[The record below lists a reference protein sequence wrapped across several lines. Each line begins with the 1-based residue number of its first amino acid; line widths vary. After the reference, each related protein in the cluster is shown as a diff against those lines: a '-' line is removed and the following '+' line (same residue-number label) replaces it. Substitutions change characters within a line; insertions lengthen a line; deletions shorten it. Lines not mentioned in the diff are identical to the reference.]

1 MGKESKEQ
9 LRAGDDTTQTGE
21 LATDELT
28 PDELA
33 PDEWLDGSYDDESE
47 SIFETPE
54 QNRTKI
60 RAIRILG
67 NRQMSSQAMERRLL
81 EKGESETA
89 ARDTV
94 RWLEDTGAINDAEYA
109 ASIVNYYSS
118 KGYGLARI
126 RNELFKRGIPRD
138 LWDETL
144 AILNDA
150 ETDES
155 VYRFLEKKLRG
166 LSADSDPAMRKN
178 ELRQATQA
186 LIRRGFSY
194 EEARTAVGSY
204 LESIENTEEN

>member
-1 MGKESKEQ
+1 MGKESKERQ
-9 LRAGDDTTQTGE
+9 QAGDDATIGE
-21 LATDELT
+21 F
-28 PDELA
+28 A
-33 PDEWLDGSYDDESE
+33 PDKRPSGASFDDESE
-47 SIFETPE
+47 NILDTPE
-54 QNRTKI
+54 RNRTKI

-67 NRQMSSQAMERRLL
+67 NRQMSSQAMEKRLL
-81 EKGESETA
+81 EKGEQEEA

-94 RWLEDTGAINDAEYA
+94 RWLEDIGAICDAEYA
-109 ASIVNYYSS
+109 VSIVNYYSS

-138 LWDETL
+138 LWDEAL

-166 LSADSDPAMRKN
+166 LSADSDPVTRKN

-204 LESIENTEEN
+204 LESIENTEDN

>member
-1 MGKESKEQ
+1 MGKESKDQ
-9 LRAGDDTTQTGE
+9 TRAEDVSETAG
-21 LATDELT
+21 A
-28 PDELA
+28 
-33 PDEWLDGSYDDESE
+33 SFDDEPE
-47 SIFETPE
+47 NILDTPE